1 MKRYPAVHE
10 TFQVRGNSHITIYM
24 ELLEEQSKGFRV
36 RITSV
41 GHYSAKESEEYITKA
56 LLDSCLRTGYLEACD
71 HVA

>member
-1 MKRYPAVHE
+1 
-10 TFQVRGNSHITIYM
+10 
-24 ELLEEQSKGFRV
+24 V